1 MRVKNRQL
9 KARVMDI
16 EKRDEFVRI
25 VRNAKQRKREWE
37 IKVADKLKTLQN
49 ELDNR
54 QTRINTA
61 CHE

>member
-1 MRVKNRQL
+1 
-9 KARVMDI
+9 MDI